1 MPFDEPGRVVD
12 LSKDEQRLTELLN
25 GVEGPHPEQ
34 VLLQGPDEALGA
46 AVPLRRPHEGRRT
59 LDAEEDK
66 LLLEG
71 IGHVLAP
78 VNVTHGETA
87 PDPLSKA
94 ATAAPHALAD
104 RLERLEAGGPARG
117 MNADAL
123 SRVMIDSDEYRDLT
137 LAGVGR
143 GQVGAPHRVHRVG
156 DDGAVVGA
164 RASGRADPR
173 GRKQVVRAHEPQDA
187 ALGRANACDAQPGP
201 DLAVPLAV
209 KRAGGQN
216 RADRLDQRGIRH
228 WPNRARTPRRFGPR
242 GKMAVDGGARC
253 APDPAHTG
261 QAIGP
266 AA

>member
-46 AVPLRRPHEGRRT
+46 AVPLRRPHEGRQT

-78 VNVTHGETA
+78 VIVPHGETA

-104 RLERLEAGGPARG
+104 RLERLEAGGSARG
-117 MNADAL
+117 MDAHAL
-123 SRVMIDSDEYRDLT
+123 GRVMIDGHKHRDLSLT
-137 LAGVGR
+137 REGR
-143 GQVGAPHRVHRVG
+143 G
-156 DDGAVVGA
+156 
-164 RASGRADPR
+164 
-173 GRKQVVRAHEPQDA
+173 
-187 ALGRANACDAQPGP
+187 
-201 DLAVPLAV
+201 
-209 KRAGGQN
+209 
-216 RADRLDQRGIRH
+216 
-228 WPNRARTPRRFGPR
+228 
-242 GKMAVDGGARC
+242 
-253 APDPAHTG
+253 
-261 QAIGP
+261 
-266 AA
+266 